1 MKQSLLKML
10 ALMVLV
16 VTGNAVLA
24 QETSVTQ
31 PTADT
36 WVRGNSPASKGG
48 TSNTLEVK
56 TYTNADDP
64 TKSNYFYALLSFEFT
79 APEAGNE
86 VKSATLRLTTR
97 YKKGDSEIQLFPIDC
112 AVDEGST
119 DYNAVGELIESAKAG
134 EPICSLN
141 LKGDGNK
148 APTDAI
154 AEAFQTVDAWQ
165 NVVDLTSYV
174 KSLTGNRFTLL
185 IVKPMDQNSS
195 SQIFS
200 REATDQELKN
210 GSVFAATD
218 LVPLLTVD
226 YQEAT
231 GTTQLT
237 AGASADTFVRKGNK
251 TNYGSNPTM
260 ELYTYYNEKEDG
272 SVEDLDFA
280 GLMSLQLPAAPS
292 ADDELQSATLRLVTE
307 RAKGSIALY
316 PYEGQWAENA
326 IYEEQATAIAE
337 ARAKEAIA
345 TVKLAG
351 QSNKAVT
358 DNGVTMNT
366 VEEWTN
372 LIDVTNYVKSLN
384 GNNVNLLIV
393 NPANTKTSVK
403 VYTKEAADVTL
414 KDGSVFAA
422 ADLVPQLMLTYKKK
436 AGGETGIS
444 LNKNSMDKAVPQG
457 IYTMSGQRVSKATRG
472 IYIMNG
478 RKVVVK

>member
-1 MKQSLLKML
+1 
-10 ALMVLV
+10 
-16 VTGNAVLA
+16 
-24 QETSVTQ
+24 
-31 PTADT
+31 
-36 WVRGNSPASKGG
+36 
-48 TSNTLEVK
+48 
-56 TYTNADDP
+56 
-64 TKSNYFYALLSFEFT
+64 
-79 APEAGNE
+79 
-86 VKSATLRLTTR
+86 
-97 YKKGDSEIQLFPIDC
+97 
-112 AVDEGST
+112 
-119 DYNAVGELIESAKAG
+119 
-134 EPICSLN
+134 
-141 LKGDGNK
+141 
-148 APTDAI
+148 
-154 AEAFQTVDAWQ
+154 
-165 NVVDLTSYV
+165 
-174 KSLTGNRFTLL
+174 
-185 IVKPMDQNSS
+185 MDQNSS

-280 GLMSLQLPAAPS
+280 GLMSFQMPAAPS

>member
-1 MKQSLLKML
+1 ML
-10 ALMVLV
+10 
-16 VTGNAVLA
+16 TGTPFIP
-24 QETSVTQ
+24 ETITVHLGF
-31 PTADT
+31 P
-36 WVRGNSPASKGG
+36 
-48 TSNTLEVK
+48 
-56 TYTNADDP
+56 
-64 TKSNYFYALLSFEFT
+64 
-79 APEAGNE
+79 
-86 VKSATLRLTTR
+86 
-97 YKKGDSEIQLFPIDC
+97 DSEAPD
-112 AVDEGST
+112 VT
-119 DYNAVGELIESAKAG
+119 VGFA
-134 EPICSLN
+134 
-141 LKGDGNK
+141 
-148 APTDAI
+148 
-154 AEAFQTVDAWQ
+154 
-165 NVVDLTSYV
+165 SYV
-174 KSLTGNRFTLL
+174 KNVASSEIYPTWPESALRANIYAIVSFALNRIYTEWYRSRGYSFDITATTQFDQKFINGREYFENISYLADELFNDYVRRQGRVEPLFTAFCNGTTTTCAGLSQWGTVAL
-185 IVKPMDQNSS
+185 ANRGYTPYEILQYYYGDDIDIVKNAPVQTAMPSFPDK
-195 SQIFS
+195 
-200 REATDQELKN
+200 ELKN

-457 IYTMSGQRVSKATRG
+457 IYTLSGQRVSKATRG